1 MAKKPQDRFDDTSA
15 YSGRAGAHRQP
26 VSRRPWWVKMLIS
39 AGATAG
45 LILAALVGV
54 AVLDARNLEP
64 IDISVLGVMPP
75 PAPETTGIDPTL
87 LTLEERE
94 QITITV
100 LNGTTSATLDEDVAA
115 ILTTQGWPN
124 ISNADAADSDV
135 KLSVVVYGPEKDLS
149 LATSVADSLGIA
161 AVKQSDSYPG
171 ARVTV
176 LVGIDFVR

>member
-1 MAKKPQDRFDDTSA
+1 
-15 YSGRAGAHRQP
+15 
-26 VSRRPWWVKMLIS
+26 
-39 AGATAG
+39 
-45 LILAALVGV
+45 
-54 AVLDARNLEP
+54 
-64 IDISVLGVMPP
+64 MPP

-135 KLSVVVYGPEKDLS
+135 KRSVVVYGPEKDLS

-161 AVKQSDSYPG
+161 VVKQSDSYPG